1 MGQQL
6 PIVYVRG
13 YAMTED
19 EVETTFNTP
28 YYGFNLGAT
37 QYKMAA
43 SADPRMYLFESP
55 VVRLLKD
62 HGYRDSFNNFV
73 DWQNRPLAGSVRD
86 WRGTLWVFRYYDP
99 EASIRAEARPE
110 IEGYAT
116 ELLIFLNRIRR
127 ACGNPDGF
135 AVNLVA
141 HSMGGLIC
149 RCYLQNEALADTP
162 LRNRLANQPDAD
174 QPFDWVRVAKLFTY
188 GTPHKGISF
197 RSGLGWAEGV
207 RDYFGFHGADTF
219 GPETMRRYLRLAGN
233 EDLHTYRPLPHA
245 PPLKRVFSLVGSNFQ
260 DYVVRSAKAAVGPGS
275 DGLVAIENAYV
286 KGAPR
291 AVVHRAHSGPFG
303 IVNSE
308 AGFQNL
314 TRFLFGDLRFKLFL
328 RPGRLVRDLPGRRDR
343 DDRLDY
349 LLIETSVAIRGQPGY
364 IHTRTAEHL
373 SAITVKMTEAAS
385 GPPAPV
391 DDRIHLFT
399 GYFRRDLKLAGDGF
413 ARGAIDI
420 RVEPHYRHDGWIRDS
435 RYEGDWM
442 MNDRLHFGIRIG
454 ADGKVV
460 LEHRWH
466 PRRDNARLDLTHGG
480 ADIALPGQTRR
491 YVAGG
496 ALEVW
501 ADPWS

>member
-13 YAMTED
+13 YAMTEE
-19 EVETTFNTP
+19 EVEETFNTP
-28 YYGFNLGAT
+28 YYGFNLGST

-43 SADPRMYLFESP
+43 SADPKMYMFESP
-55 VVRLLKD
+55 VVRLMKD
-62 HGYRDSFNNFV
+62 HGYQDAFNRFV
-73 DWQNRPLAGSVRD
+73 DWENRPLENSVKD
-86 WRGTLWVFRYYDP
+86 WRNTLWVFRYYDP
-99 EASIRAEARPE
+99 EASIRQEARPE

-116 ELLIFLNRIRR
+116 ELMIFLNRIRR
-127 ACGNPDGF
+127 ACGDPEGF

-149 RCYLQNEALADTP
+149 RCYLQNETLAKEHLP
-162 LRNRLANQPDAD
+162 ARLANQPDAGKG
-174 QPFDWVRVAKLFTY
+174 FDWVRVDKLFTY

-219 GPETMRRYLRLAGN
+219 GPGEMRRYLRLGAD

-245 PPLKRVFSLVGSNFQ
+245 PPLKRVFSLVGTNFQ

-275 DGLVAIENAYV
+275 DGLVTIENAHV

-291 AVVHRAHSGPFG
+291 AFVHRAHSGPFG

-328 RPGRLVRDLPGRRDR
+328 RPGKLVKELPGRRDEG
-343 DDRLDY
+343 DTLDY

-364 IHTRTAEHL
+364 IHTRTSEHL
-373 SAITVKMTEAAS
+373 SAITT
-385 GPPAPV
+385 PPATASEQ
-391 DDRIHLFT
+391 RIHLFT
-399 GYFRRDLKLAGDGF
+399 GYFRRNLIKVRGDGF

-420 RVEPHYRHDGWIRDS
+420 RIEPHYKHDGWIRDS
-435 RYEGDWM
+435 RYEGDWI

-454 ADGKVV
+454 ADGQVIMQ
-460 LEHRWH
+460 HRWH
-466 PRRDNARLDLTHGG
+466 PRSDNSRLDLTGG
-480 ADIALPGQTRR
+480 KGEIPLPTEARR
-491 YVAGG
+491 YVEGG
-496 ALEVW
+496 VLEVW